1 MATELEAINILLVA
15 RNVTPVT
22 DPDSGHPDVQSA
34 KALLKQHKRAVNS
47 EERWYNTEKDVDISP
62 DVSGFLN
69 VPSRVIAL
77 DEDSNYVIMNGKL
90 YDPDTRTNVF
100 TEAAEGLTYIID
112 RDWENLPIQAFDYI
126 VAMAKE
132 EFVRH
137 LESQVLSTQAEKD
150 INRKK
155 AIFDITDYR
164 YKDVGKENQ
173 NPLFIK
179 WRQKMIQR

>member
-15 RNVTPVT
+15 RNLTPVT
-22 DPDSGHPDVQSA
+22 STTSGHPDVQSA
-34 KALLKQHKRAVNS
+34 KALLTQHKRAVNS
-47 EERWYNTEKDVDISP
+47 MPHWYNTEKDVDISP
-62 DVSGFLN
+62 DPSGYLN
-69 VPSRVIAL
+69 VPPRTIAL
-77 DEDSNYVIMNGKL
+77 DNDSNYVIMAGKL

-100 TEAAEGLTYIID
+100 TEAAEELTLIIN
-112 RDWENLPIQAFDYI
+112 RDWENLPIQAYDFI
-126 VAMAKE
+126 VALAKE
-132 EFVRH
+132 EFIRH
-137 LESQVLSTQAEKD
+137 LESQVLTGQAEKD

-155 AIFDITDYR
+155 AIFDITDLR